1 MLLSEKDLDEF
12 QAIRRAN
19 SGNSLTVSEAHDQAI
34 KLLTVVDLLVAQGE
48 PSDHRRKAVEHKIVS
63 GSQ

>member
-12 QAIRRAN
+12 QVIRRVN
-19 SGNSLTVSEAHDQAI
+19 SGNSLTTSEAHDQAI
-34 KLLTVVDLLVAQGE
+34 KLLTVVDLLAAQRE